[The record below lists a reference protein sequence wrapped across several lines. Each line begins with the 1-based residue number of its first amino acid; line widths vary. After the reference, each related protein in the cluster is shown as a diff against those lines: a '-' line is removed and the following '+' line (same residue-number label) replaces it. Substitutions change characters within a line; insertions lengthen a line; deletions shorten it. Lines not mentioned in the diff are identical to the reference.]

1 MNKVK
6 TTGDYTIYQKRS
18 GRYAVQ
24 DNKRNWVKGD
34 DKAKI
39 LLEAELIKV
48 SGPNPNPPAPVEE
61 TPAEAPAEG

>member
-24 DNKRNWVKGD
+24 DSKRQWVKGD
-34 DKAKI
+34 EKTK
-39 LLEAELIKV
+39 LLVEAELIKL
-48 SGPNPNPPAPVEE
+48 SGPNPNPPAPAEETAAE
-61 TPAEAPAEG
+61 TPAEG